1 MIEGVD
7 EANILSAK
15 VGIEFAKLIRR
26 ARIPLD
32 IHADSKVDRK
42 GNRRQIEAQNAT
54 LAPK

>member
-15 VGIEFAKLIRR
+15 AGIEFTKLIRT
-26 ARIPLD
+26 ARITLD